1 MESYDP
7 KDLLDAIDDD
17 RVLPHPV
24 LVRDV
29 MARTV
34 LTPADSIELQRYFQ
48 EYLLHYG
55 EAERTAREL
64 LERLVGPEE

>member
-34 LTPADSIELQRYFQ
+34 LTPADSVELQRYFQ

-55 EAERTAREL
+55 EAERTGREML
-64 LERLVGPEE
+64 KRLANLAG